1 MVENFDIV
9 DANRIGIMGW
19 SHGGMI
25 TLMNLMTYP
34 GKYKCGFAGVPV
46 SDVIMRMGYST
57 DDYRKIFSDEGHI
70 GKTPR
75 EDMADYKR
83 RAPVWHA
90 EKLQDPLLIHT
101 NTSDD
106 DVNVVEVEHKIRALK
121 AEGKKFDY
129 KIFDRAP
136 GDHSFDRTDTKQAS
150 EIRLG
155 FYQILA

>member
-1 MVENFDIV
+1 
-9 DANRIGIMGW
+9 
-19 SHGGMI
+19 
-25 TLMNLMTYP
+25 MTYP

-75 EDMADYKR
+75 EDMAEYKR
-83 RAPVWHA
+83 RSPVWHA

-106 DVNVVEVEHKIRALK
+106 DVNVVEVEHMIRALK
-121 AEGKKFDY
+121 AE
-129 KIFDRAP
+129 
-136 GDHSFDRTDTKQAS
+136 
-150 EIRLG
+150 IRLG
-155 FYQILA
+155 IYQFLAKHLKPNKPFKSVKDVRKAAYKFN

>member
-25 TLMNLMTYP
+25 TLMNLFTYP

-70 GKTPR
+70 GKTPGR
-75 EDMADYKR
+75 IWR
-83 RAPVWHA
+83 N
-90 EKLQDPLLIHT
+90 T
-101 NTSDD
+101 NAAHRSGTRK
-106 DVNVVEVEHKIRALK
+106 N
-121 AEGKKFDY
+121 Y
-129 KIFDRAP
+129 KIP
-136 GDHSFDRTDTKQAS
+136 CSS
-150 EIRLG
+150 IP
-155 FYQILA
+155 ILAMMT